1 MALAARPSVAPVTLT
16 TSQQHPQGPS
26 RLFMTPNPE
35 QRTFHSS
42 SINAFSDRLLGHSPM
57 SPGGRAPESGTMSA
71 IPTAQDV
78 TTSGGV
84 WAPTSAKRDKIA
96 ELHGAL
102 EENQRTLDD
111 AAAPYEKHDL
121 WLCDGVSA
129 VAGTVDSNSL
139 LSSKKDGDSESV
151 ATNESNSEWK
161 ERAEKIFTDLD
172 SWWES
177 KVPADAQKGLALIQF
192 ENMLQW
198 YRKELEQHLEAF
210 PPAEHLRD
218 VRDFFDVNTLNSR
231 NPKYVLPIPESEEAL
246 TDSETSDH
254 FHSAVLWYRLSLAHA
269 AAQTLQSSWQTL
281 TAVSDQDVD
290 RAAVNGQT
298 SESLKVSTLPPEKV
312 YAVLQAF
319 LKGSASDRVDA
330 IWDLMDRDQ
339 DGLLDE
345 TEMVKVS
352 DLAIAPVRVALEQ
365 LLTEAVNASQ
375 VRPKELDATNYAPDA
390 PPESIPKLSWRQR
403 RKEAKEQKKLLR
415 TFQKMLKRHF
425 SEEVEEPHRLRCIY
439 AWANKMHQNNKIESV
454 LVENV
459 EALSGF
465 GGRKRYVEL
474 KPKISLAEFREVQ
487 QEHFTHLDRVGAEFM
502 KSFREDLWVI
512 QGKGRERSELYR
524 DSAIFMTVVC
534 LVDYAIVVM

>member
-1 MALAARPSVAPVTLT
+1 
-16 TSQQHPQGPS
+16 
-26 RLFMTPNPE
+26 
-35 QRTFHSS
+35 
-42 SINAFSDRLLGHSPM
+42 M